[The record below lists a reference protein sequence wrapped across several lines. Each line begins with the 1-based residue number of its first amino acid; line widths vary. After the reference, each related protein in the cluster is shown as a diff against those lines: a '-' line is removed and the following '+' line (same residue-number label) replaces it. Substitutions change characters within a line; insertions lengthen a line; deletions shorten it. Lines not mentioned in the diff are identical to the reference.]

1 MTFQELEAIRTKL
14 GFNTAEMTKML
25 GMNNGEATYASW
37 ANGDVPSEVSTHAET
52 IAIVRNINNGVFQNL
67 INSRIK

>member
-14 GFNTAEMTKML
+14 GFDVAEMAKML
-25 GMNNGEATYASW
+25 GMVNGEVTYESL
-37 ANGDVPSEVSTHAET
+37 ANGEVPSEISTHAET
-52 IAIVRNINNGVFQNL
+52 IVIVRNINKGVFQNL

>member
-14 GFNTAEMTKML
+14 GFDVAEMTKML
-25 GMNNGEATYASW
+25 GMADGDATYASW
-37 ANGDVPSEVSTHAET
+37 SNGAVPSEISSHAQT
-52 IAIVRNINNGVFQNL
+52 ILIVRNINNGVFQNL